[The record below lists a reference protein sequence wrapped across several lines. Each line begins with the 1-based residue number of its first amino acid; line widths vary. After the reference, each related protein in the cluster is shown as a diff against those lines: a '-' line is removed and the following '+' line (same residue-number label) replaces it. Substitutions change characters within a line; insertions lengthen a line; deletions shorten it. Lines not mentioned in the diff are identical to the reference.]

1 MLSKEELLSRFKNE
15 IYPQL
20 SDDRKDDI
28 LRNFESLTPA
38 SQEEILN
45 SLLQLL
51 NDGINNRN
59 IAEVGKIIDTGIEDK
74 READREY
81 ESLLDQFS
89 KEVAPNLSS
98 SRRDE
103 ITAAFS
109 GMEVEEQRKML
120 SEFRKILQRYKDL
133 DLSADSEIT
142 LEKMM
147 ESPENVR
154 SKEHKPLERVR

>member
-1 MLSKEELLSRFKNE
+1 MLNKEELLSKFKNE

-28 LRNFESLTPA
+28 LRNFESLTPS

-74 READREY
+74 RKADREY
-81 ESLLDQFS
+81 ESLLEQFRS
-89 KEVAPNLSS
+89 EVAPNLSS

-120 SEFRKILQRYKDL
+120 SEFRKILQKYKNLNISDKTEEEL
-133 DLSADSEIT
+133 QEEIDA
-142 LEKMM
+142 
-147 ESPENVR
+147 PI
-154 SKEHKPLERVR
+154 HKRPLKDEFIEL